1 MNPNMQIF
9 NRDGFNWWIGVVE
22 DRNDPE
28 KMGRCRVR
36 IFGYHTDNKDLLPV
50 KDLPWAWP
58 IQPITSAGISGKG
71 SSPLGPLPGTW
82 VVGWFLDG
90 PDMQQPAFFGV
101 ISSRAGE
108 RTFDPNNED
117 KPKPEQPDTTN
128 NPNDGVLRDSQGQVV
143 EDSQG
148 EPIKTGRPPVV
159 GWELGKT
166 SEKFESGGRG
176 PGVVNDYLGKSAG
189 DFGGASYGIYQFA
202 SYLPAVSG
210 NGKSRPSAKGSP
222 LETYIKRSKYSADF
236 KGLSPATPAFD
247 NKWKEIA
254 QKEPDEF
261 RKDQHDFV
269 KARYYDVMVT
279 NLQRYGFNASKY
291 GPGVQDLIWST
302 AVQLGPT
309 NTSVFTEPLAGK
321 STLTDKDVI
330 NLVSEY
336 KKARVSVL
344 FKSSSQSIQEGVK
357 NRYESE
363 KVACLKL
370 SEGKA

>member
-1 MNPNMQIF
+1 MNPNSSIF
-9 NRDGFNWWIGVVE
+9 NRDGFNWWFGVVE

-36 IFGYHTDNKDLLPV
+36 IFGYHTDSKELLPTE
-50 KDLPWAWP
+50 DLPWAWP

-90 PDMQQPAFFGV
+90 IDMQQPAFFGV
-101 ISSRAGE
+101 ISARAGDKIFE
-108 RTFDPNNED
+108 PDNEN
-117 KPKPEQPDTTN
+117 KPKPEQPDTTT
-128 NPNDGVLRDSQGQVV
+128 NPNDGILKDDTGQPVT
-143 EDSQG
+143 DSQG
-148 EPIKTGRPPVV
+148 EPIKTGKPPVAD
-159 GWELGKT
+159 WELGKT
-166 SEKFESGGRG
+166 SEQYESGGRG
-176 PGVVNDYLGKSAG
+176 PGTINDYKGKAAG
-189 DFGGASYGIYQFA
+189 DYGGASYGTYQLA
-202 SYLPAVSG
+202 SFLPATTST
-210 NGKSRPSAKGSP
+210 GKSRPSAKNSP
-222 LETYIKRSKYSADF
+222 LETFIRRSKFANDF
-236 KGLSPATPAFD
+236 KGLQPATDAFD

-254 QKEPDEF
+254 ANNTSEF

-279 NLQRYGFNASKY
+279 NLQRYGFNAAKF

-309 NTSVFTEPLAGK
+309 NTSVFTEPLNGK

-336 KKARVSVL
+336 KKARVPVM
-344 FKSSSQSIQEGVK
+344 FKSSSTSIQQGVK
-357 NRYESE
+357 SRYESE
-363 KVACLKL
+363 KIALLKL